1 MNIVRVALAVPL
13 PRFFDYLYAPD
24 LTPIVGGRVLV
35 PFGSQKRVGIVVDL
49 PASSDVAKEKLKPII
64 DVLDTES
71 LFNSTT
77 WDWLAWS
84 ANYYRAALGDVLFQ
98 ALPVKLRNG
107 ESAVKNDRTFWHIT
121 ELGKQAF
128 ESGELKR
135 AKKQIEAL
143 NLLLTQDLE
152 KGNNEISSAI
162 WSALKGKDYVEE
174 IIVPTE
180 QKSWQQAL
188 GDNPLANLDNRLTLN
203 KQQAL
208 AFSQLLFQEGFNV
221 WLLEG
226 VTGSGKTEIY
236 LQYIEE
242 VLKKGKQVLVLV
254 PEIGLTP
261 QTVRRFQ
268 ARFNVE
274 IDVLHS
280 NLNDTQRLNVW
291 ERARTGQSAIVIGT
305 RSALFTQFSDLG
317 LIILDEEH
325 DGSFKQQDGWRYHAR
340 DLGIVLAQ
348 KLNIPILLGSATP
361 SLESVNNVQNG
372 KYRHLVLSK
381 RAGNATALR
390 QFVIDLKHQRIQNGL
405 SEPLLQRMQEHLEKG
420 NQVLLFLNRRGFA
433 PVLLCHECGWIDE
446 CHHCEK
452 PYTYH
457 QHQRVLRCHH
467 CGAQKTVPMQCGHC
481 GSTHLV
487 TTGLGTEQLEE
498 TLKARFPQYNIARID
513 RDSTARK
520 GKLEG
525 YLDDI
530 QQGKS
535 QILIG
540 TQMLAKGH
548 HFPNV
553 TLVALVNVDN
563 ALFSLDFRAEERL
576 AQLYVQVAGRSG
588 RAEKQGE
595 VVLQTHYPDH
605 PLLTTLLEKGYQAF
619 AEETLKLRHNMGL
632 PPFSFQAL
640 FKAQCRHS
648 EEAENALSQLAS
660 FFYEQKI
667 EGLQVLGPIPAP
679 FSKKAGQYRWQLLLQ
694 HVSRKQL
701 QAALSRYSP
710 ELIKSSQVRLI
721 LDVDPLD
728 LS

>member
-1 MNIVRVALAVPL
+1 DA
-13 PRFFDYLYAPD
+13 
-24 LTPIVGGRVLV
+24 G
-35 PFGSQKRVGIVVDL
+35 
-49 PASSDVAKEKLKPII
+49 
-64 DVLDTES
+64 S

-77 WDWLAWS
+77 WDWLSWS

-107 ESAVKNDRTFWHIT
+107 ESAVKNDRTFWRIT
-121 ELGKQAF
+121 DLGKQAL

-162 WSALKGKDYVEE
+162 WSTLNGKDYVEE

-361 SLESVNNVQNG
+361 SLESLNNVQNG
-372 KYRHLVLSK
+372 KYHHLVLSK

-525 YLDDI
+525 YLEDI

-694 HVSRKQL
+694 HASRKQL